1 MEQHHFSTKTAERPV
16 HDVEL
21 GGPRNDGYQAPILV
35 VPHSDHEELIHQQY
49 PLERISP
56 LKQERISLVDDGP
69 RFANSAPLGL
79 CAFALTSFVSNST
92 NVYIKNVT
100 STGINIALPLA
111 YGGLVQLFAGIWE
124 MVVGNT
130 FGATSFCSYGA
141 YWITFGVMSLLEST
155 DFESAQDTCAAE
167 QLMGVFM
174 MVCALGILPLT
185 IQFDQR
191 VMMQAWFIFTTL
203 MLLCTLKS
211 SLAMFLLFF
220 FLDMNYL
227 ILGIAH
233 LKCHADGEILTSIR
247 TVGGIFGLLAAL
259 TAWYNAFAGVF
270 DTSNGFFTVPLGHF
284 PWSPAFRAHRAKVK
298 AI

>member
-16 HDVEL
+16 HDAEM
-21 GGPRNDGYQAPILV
+21 GGPRGDGYQAPILV
-35 VPHSDHEELIHQQY
+35 VPHSNHEELIHQQY
-49 PLERISP
+49 PLERISS
-56 LKQERISLVDDGP
+56 LKQERISVVDDGP

-79 CAFALTSFVSNST
+79 CAFALTSFMSNST
-92 NVYIKNVT
+92 NVYITNVT

-111 YGGLVQLFAGIWE
+111 YGGFVQLFAGIWE
-124 MVVGNT
+124 MIVGNT

-141 YWITFGVMSLLEST
+141 YWITFGIMSLLEST
-155 DFESAQDTCAAE
+155 DFKAAQDTCAAE
-167 QLMGVFM
+167 ELMGVFM
-174 MVCALGILPLT
+174 M
-185 IQFDQR
+185 
-191 VMMQAWFIFTTL
+191 AWFIFTTL

-233 LKCHADGEILTSIR
+233 LKCHADGEILTSIK
-247 TVGGIFGLLAAL
+247 TVGGIFGLFAAL

-284 PWSPAFRAHRAKVK
+284 PWSPAVRAHRAKVK